1 MNDEEGRER
10 EVRRK
15 SQFTKTYKD
24 SVNLVFFNP
33 PASFLCFGTQIYHT
47 LSTTE
52 CWVGF
57 RAKQAPVMDV
67 GKAEAKD
74 ETE

>member
-1 MNDEEGRER
+1 MMKKGEKDRGSEKKESVYKNSQGFC
-10 EVRRK
+10 K
-15 SQFTKTYKD
+15 S
-24 SVNLVFFNP
+24 SINP

-47 LSTTE
+47 LSTE

-57 RAKQAPVMDV
+57 RAKQAPLMDV
-67 GKAEAKD
+67 GKVEAKN